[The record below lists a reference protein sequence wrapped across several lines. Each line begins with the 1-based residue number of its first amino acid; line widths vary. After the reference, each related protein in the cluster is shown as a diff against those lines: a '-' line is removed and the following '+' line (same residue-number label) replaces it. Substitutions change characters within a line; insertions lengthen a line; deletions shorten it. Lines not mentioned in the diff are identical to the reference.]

1 MGGYGRPFRVTLRPV
16 LRVPAGD
23 DALNGLVGAVLA
35 SNVYQGVSY
44 RLDRALGA
52 GSMAVAFLA
61 ERWQPSGTGAAV
73 LKIAR
78 PEFVRSAAET
88 ALLTIRKESVA
99 LGRLNERVP
108 PTPFVVRFIE
118 SGETEVQYGALR
130 LTLPW
135 LCMEYVHG
143 DTLEVRIDRCVR
155 ETGFSFDPERA
166 AQCVEAIASGLDAVH
181 SVDVIHRDIK
191 PNNVLCC
198 GTVPDEAFKISDF
211 GVARPV
217 GLRQTFMQGSMGT
230 PGYASPEQILMEEKS
245 IGPASDVFSLAATAF
260 SILTGEELF
269 VGDNVMR
276 ILQLAQGRVRRSIR
290 DAVPLCDELRSRP
303 STCNAIDAAIA
314 LGTAPDARDRPQ
326 AASVLGAM
334 ITSALR
340 TSSLRGEPPLSRS
353 RLTDRLALR
362 PSSTWNWKVRHA
374 PGGDRALRSIA
385 WDASGSALAATTDGL
400 AFWNG
405 TDWAD
410 VVIEREIALAV
421 RSVHHVS
428 PGVWLIGGDHGLF
441 AYYAALE
448 GLQRL
453 RRPRV
458 SATFDAVSGHP
469 DDLAVAVSTGETPF
483 LFGMSGKRWLRELP
497 VPEAA
502 SLLGL
507 ARFDE
512 ERWIVVGRRRGGG
525 AFAGLY
531 APLRWEI
538 NPLPAAQIRTYTAC
552 AAVAEV
558 GVGVIVGAQGRTLR
572 VNAGAMEESVVPGE
586 PDLSSVVVEPNQRA
600 WTTSLGRIWVQTPQA
615 PARWSR
621 AWEDTSWRV
630 PIISLFSDGRRVIGV
645 AADGAVIEGCEY

>member
-1 MGGYGRPFRVTLRPV
+1 V
-16 LRVPAGD
+16 LRVAAGD
-23 DALNGLVGAVLA
+23 DVLTGLLGSVLP
-35 SNVYQGVSY
+35 SNVYPGVSY
-44 RLDRALGA
+44 RLERTLGA

-61 ERWQPSGTGAAV
+61 ERWQPTGTGAAV

-99 LGRLNERVP
+99 LGRLNESVP

-118 SGETEVQYGALR
+118 SGDTEVQYGALK

-135 LCMEYVHG
+135 IGMEYVHG
-143 DTLEVRIDRCVR
+143 DTLEVRIDRSIR
-155 ETGFSFDPERA
+155 ETGFSFDPLRA
-166 AQCVEAIASGLDAVH
+166 AQCIEAIAWGLDAVH
-181 SVDVIHRDIK
+181 AVDVIHRDIK

-198 GTVPDEAFKISDF
+198 GITPDEAFKISDF

-260 SILTGEELF
+260 SVLTGEELF

-276 ILQLAQGRVRRSIR
+276 ILELARGRTRRSIR
-290 DAVPLCDELRSRP
+290 ESATLCDELRARP

-314 LGTAPDARDRPQ
+314 LGTASDARDRPQ
-326 AASVLGAM
+326 SAGILGTM
-334 ITSALR
+334 ITTALR
-340 TSSLRGEPPLSRS
+340 TDSLRGEPPMSR
-353 RLTDRLALR
+353 RMHTDRLAVR
-362 PSSTWNWKVRHA
+362 PSSSWNWKVRYA
-374 PGGDRALRSIA
+374 PGSERALRSVA
-385 WDASGSALAATTDGL
+385 WDASGSCLAATTHGL

-410 VVIEREIALAV
+410 VAIEREIAFAV
-421 RSVHHVS
+421 RSVHHVR
-428 PGVWLIGGDHGLF
+428 PGVWLIGGDHGLL

-458 SATFDAVSGHP
+458 SASFDSVSGHP
-469 DDLAVAVSTGETPF
+469 DDLAVAIGIGDAQTPF
-483 LFGMSGKRWLRELP
+483 LYGMSGKRWLRELP

-512 ERWIVVGRRRGGG
+512 ERWIVAGRRRGGG

-531 APLRWEI
+531 APLRWEMQA
-538 NPLPAAQIRTYTAC
+538 LQGAQRAAQQIRTFTAC

-558 GVGVIVGAQGRTLR
+558 GVGVIVGAEGRTLR
-572 VNAGAMEESVVPGE
+572 INSGAMEESIVPGE

-600 WTTSLGRIWVQTPQA
+600 WTTSLGRIWVQTPQD
-615 PARWSR
+615 PGRWSR
-621 AWEDTSWRV
+621 AWEDESWRI
-630 PIISLFSDGRRVIGV
+630 PIVSMFADGRRVIGV

>member
-1 MGGYGRPFRVTLRPV
+1 M

-23 DALNGLVGAVLA
+23 DTLNGLTGALLV
-35 SNVYQGVSY
+35 SNVYPGVSY

-52 GSMAVAFLA
+52 GSMAVAFLV
-61 ERWQPSGTGAAV
+61 ERRQPTGTGVAV
-73 LKIAR
+73 IKMAR
-78 PEFVRSAAET
+78 PEFVRAAAET

-118 SGETEVQYGALR
+118 SGETEVQYGAQR
-130 LTLPW
+130 LVLPW
-135 LCMEYVHG
+135 LALEYVHG
-143 DTLEVRIDRCVR
+143 DTLETRIERCVK
-155 ETGFSFDPERA
+155 ETGFSFDPARA
-166 AQCVEAIASGLDAVH
+166 ALCIEAIASGLDAVH
-181 SVDVIHRDIK
+181 SVDVLHRDIK

-230 PGYASPEQILMEEKS
+230 PGYASPEQILMDEKN
-245 IGPASDVFSLAATAF
+245 IGPASDVFSLAATAY
-260 SILTGEELF
+260 SIITGEELF
-269 VGDNVMR
+269 VGDNVMK
-276 ILQLAQGRVRRSIR
+276 ILELARDRKRRSIR
-290 DAVPLCDELRSRP
+290 DALTLCDELRARP
-303 STCNAIDAAIA
+303 STCNAIDSAIA
-314 LGTAPDARDRPQ
+314 LATAPDARDRPQ
-326 AASVLGAM
+326 QAGILGNM

-340 TSSLRGEPPLSRS
+340 TDSLRGEPPLSRR
-353 RLTDRLALR
+353 RLTDRMAVR
-362 PSSTWNWKVRHA
+362 PSSTWNWKVRFA
-374 PGGDRALRSIA
+374 PGSDRAIRSVA
-385 WDASGSALAATTDGL
+385 WDAAGCCLAATTDGL

-405 TDWAD
+405 TDWKD
-410 VVIEREIALAV
+410 VAIEREVALAV

-428 PGVWLIGGDHGLF
+428 PGVWLIGGDHGLM
-441 AYYAALE
+441 AYYAVLE

-458 SATFDAVSGHP
+458 SATFDSISGHP
-469 DDLAVAVSTGETPF
+469 DDLCVATAVGEGFTPF
-483 LFGMSGKRWLRELP
+483 LYGLSGKRWLRELP

-512 ERWIVVGRRRGGG
+512 ERWIVAGRRRGGG

-531 APLRWEI
+531 SPLRWEVQ
-538 NPLPAAQIRTYTAC
+538 PLPSPPIRTFTAC

-558 GVGVIVGAQGRTLR
+558 GVGVVVGAEGRTLR
-572 VNAGAMEESVVPGE
+572 INAGALEESIVPGE
-586 PDLSSVVVEPNQRA
+586 PDLSAVVVEPNQRA
-600 WTTSLGRIWVQTPQA
+600 WTSSLGRMWVQTPQD
-615 PARWSR
+615 PGRWTR
-621 AWEDTSWRV
+621 AWEDQTWRV
-630 PIISLFSDGRRVIGV
+630 PIISLFADGRRVIGV